1 MLRTR
6 PPRLSPDEYPK
17 DLCEF
22 VEFVAQ
28 LNPGDRPS
36 VQAILDH
43 PYIRDSE
50 TTHPTSMLKDL
61 VDRFVNWTFSGG
73 QRSSLFFPTGALAA
87 ADLTNT
93 SDDDTVDFIFSTS
106 KDLTTEYDDT
116 YDPFAENHLEET
128 GAPAHQHHSSTPSM
142 SSSLDSL
149 SIEPLDDY
157 TSKPIKHKP
166 QRSFDSDDPGV
177 QRRIER
183 GGQALGAIFNEAKEP
198 YAYSIHSEDMS
209 LDKPILSRAKSD
221 LPLRDNNDKSDLARK
236 ELDFIESTSPR
247 SGVEL
252 ADADTI
258 KQKRK
263 QLPKEKRDTMG
274 WQPDWGDMEAN
285 MNLDAEVIVD
295 TEPSMPAVRP
305 ALMHAETAPDRITQ
319 ARASTAT
326 MNLDDLLGDEDWV
339 SGSAMGKSPGFAT
352 PIEEEDVTI
361 RHNITDL
368 TESAFPSYASSL
380 ADTSASE
387 DDSLPTVLHRDGES
401 TRGRKMSEHPNAYA
415 DIAAPAPTAM
425 RDDADQELIA
435 AELLRLLGGFGNEL
449 NALSDEFPH
458 EEDIDAE
465 FGDGGSEDG
474 DIEDSDL
481 PSGIEA

>member
-6 PPRLSPDEYPK
+6 PPRLSPDDYPQ
-17 DLCEF
+17 DLCDF

-43 PYIRDSE
+43 PYIQDSE
-50 TTHPTSMLKDL
+50 TTHPTSILKDL

-87 ADLTNT
+87 ADLATS

-106 KDLTTEYDDT
+106 KDLSADYDHG
-116 YDPFAENHLEET
+116 YDPFSEEPLRDGGPLSSRNHS
-128 GAPAHQHHSSTPSM
+128 AKSSLSID
-142 SSSLDSL
+142 LDSL
-149 SIEPLDDY
+149 SADPPDDY
-157 TSKPIKHKP
+157 TSRPIRHQA
-166 QRSFDSDDPGV
+166 QRSFESDDPGV
-177 QRRIER
+177 KRRIER
-183 GGQALGAIFNEAKEP
+183 GGQALGALFNESEAP
-198 YAYSIHSEDMS
+198 YAYGNQNESIPS
-209 LDKPILSRAKSD
+209 DKPTLTRTKSD
-221 LPLRDNNDKSDLARK
+221 LPLRNNDDNSDLARK
-236 ELDFIESTSPR
+236 ELDFVESTSPR

-263 QLPKEKRDTMG
+263 QLPREKRDTMG

-295 TEPSMPAVRP
+295 SEPPMPSVRP
-305 ALMHAETAPDRITQ
+305 TLIHAETAPDRIAQ

-326 MNLDDLLGDEDWV
+326 MNLDDLLGDDDWV
-339 SGSAMGKSPGFAT
+339 SGSAMGRSPGFAT

-387 DDSLPTVLHRDGES
+387 DDSLPTVLHQPNGLS
-401 TRGRKMSEHPNAYA
+401 RGRKRDDHPNAQN
-415 DIAAPAPTAM
+415 DIAAPASGAM
-425 RDDADQELIA
+425 RDDADQEVIA
-435 AELLRLLGGFGNEL
+435 AELMRLLGGFGNEL
-449 NALSDEFPH
+449 DALKDEFPH
-458 EEDIDAE
+458 EEDIDAD

-474 DIEDSDL
+474 DVEDSDI